1 MAANPEQSEAIG
13 TDELRALEASVL
25 KALCLTINTA
35 GSELKY
41 KILDSL
47 SDDDFY
53 FPLNRAVFQT
63 LAELHR
69 RGEYVISSNLDE
81 ELQKTGEA
89 VAGDSMIGELF
100 SGTLPGLSDL
110 SAWVMRMKERS
121 RTGMVPTVAP
131 PKSQPKVAVEEK
143 VDATQ
148 VRSVSEVKKKIA
160 EEHLRKSSPAIV
172 PAPEVSADDI
182 EIPFDMSELEKS
194 TPAIVPS
201 RTPDPVVSA
210 PAAAKAARPV
220 PVTKAPA
227 SEPVVKPKPISSPS
241 VAPPRKIVKAVL
253 SSEADD
259 WSNYMD
265 DLAASQGKTFDTGFA
280 QLDAGVGGLSPGLML
295 LVDENRERLF
305 TFMKQ
310 ITDQFASG
318 GDLRCLY
325 IASELPKSALR
336 LRTLARLAGVS
347 IHELEKGRVKKDSP
361 EWQRIDS
368 EGRKASTWLKRV
380 FVFEVEAE
388 LELAVARELIKKL
401 IEADGETSVLVV
413 IDSLEKVAREG
424 GAGKV
429 VSQLKSLAD
438 MLDVLILAATT
449 DPTLLA
455 SRDADLAAVFRESSG
470 GGVELE
476 VLQAGNESSTIVT
489 FDYQPDL
496 CRFTET

>member
-1 MAANPEQSEAIG
+1 
-13 TDELRALEASVL
+13 
-25 KALCLTINTA
+25 
-35 GSELKY
+35 
-41 KILDSL
+41 
-47 SDDDFY
+47 
-53 FPLNRAVFQT
+53 
-63 LAELHR
+63 
-69 RGEYVISSNLDE
+69 
-81 ELQKTGEA
+81 
-89 VAGDSMIGELF
+89 
-100 SGTLPGLSDL
+100 
-110 SAWVMRMKERS
+110 
-121 RTGMVPTVAP
+121 
-131 PKSQPKVAVEEK
+131 
-143 VDATQ
+143 
-148 VRSVSEVKKKIA
+148 
-160 EEHLRKSSPAIV
+160 
-172 PAPEVSADDI
+172 
-182 EIPFDMSELEKS
+182 
-194 TPAIVPS
+194 
-201 RTPDPVVSA
+201 
-210 PAAAKAARPV
+210 
-220 PVTKAPA
+220 
-227 SEPVVKPKPISSPS
+227 
-241 VAPPRKIVKAVL
+241 
-253 SSEADD
+253 
-259 WSNYMD
+259 
-265 DLAASQGKTFDTGFA
+265 
-280 QLDAGVGGLSPGLML
+280 
-295 LVDENRERLF
+295 
-305 TFMKQ
+305 
-310 ITDQFASG
+310 
-318 GDLRCLY
+318 
-325 IASELPKSALR
+325 
-336 LRTLARLAGVS
+336 LARLAGVS